1 LEAKAI
7 QFKVGFMTS
16 RKIFVASMRAISI
29 SLALGLQA
37 QVIQAQVTDLPPC
50 PHQEGSEWKQCFGV
64 RRIGTEIFTGEF
76 RDNRPN
82 GFGTIVFPKGARYV
96 GEISNGAMHGKGT
109 YVHPNGTTYVGEFKS
124 GLREGAGTLAIPGGA
139 NYSGDFRN
147 DKRNGQG
154 VYTYANGA
162 TYTGSHSQ
170 DKRDGFGVWRHPMG
184 KKYVGEFTEGERTG
198 LGIAY
203 DADGSIAQSGKW
215 RNNELIQSIA
225 PDEVKQLL
233 KKSSS

>member
-1 LEAKAI
+1 MVSHKTLQAC
-7 QFKVGFMTS
+7 V
-16 RKIFVASMRAISI
+16 RAASI
-29 SLALGLQA
+29 SLVLSLHTQVVQA
-37 QVIQAQVTDLPPC
+37 QATDLPPC
-50 PHQEGSEWKQCFGV
+50 PHQEGAEWKQCFGV
-64 RRIGTEIFTGEF
+64 RRIGTEVFSGEF

-124 GLREGAGTLAIPGGA
+124 GLREGSGTLAIPGGA
-139 NYSGDFRN
+139 TYSGDFRS

-154 VYTYANGA
+154 VYTYPNGA

-184 KKYVGEFTEGERTG
+184 RKYVGEFTEGERTG

-203 DADGSIAQSGKW
+203 DSDGLIAQSGKW
-215 RNNELIQSIA
+215 RNNELIQPMA

-233 KKSSS
+233 KKPAL